1 MEKWDKI
8 KAQNQLLAERLLSF
22 PPDSPIW
29 PIGERMS
36 RCANVLFFG
45 YAEDGERRLRNTSY
59 CRARLCPVC
68 QWRRSLKVRAQMNE
82 ILEHVERARGLRYVM
97 LTLTV
102 RNCRSADLRPTLKNM
117 LRAWGQLTLKAWFK
131 KYVSVP
137 IGQSKSAL
145 THWISP
151 AIRIFMQCWP
161 FALDISLAEII
172 LKLKNGRR
180 DGKKP

>member
-1 MEKWDKI
+1 MNLPQNISEGGFLYLMFSSNSTISQFINQDKITHLEKWDKI

-68 QWRRSLKVRAQMNE
+68 QWRRSLKVRAQMN
-82 ILEHVERARGLRYVM
+82 
-97 LTLTV
+97 
-102 RNCRSADLRPTLKNM
+102 
-117 LRAWGQLTLKAWFK
+117 
-131 KYVSVP
+131 
-137 IGQSKSAL
+137 
-145 THWISP
+145 
-151 AIRIFMQCWP
+151 
-161 FALDISLAEII
+161 
-172 LKLKNGRR
+172 
-180 DGKKP
+180 